1 MADVKATRAS
11 RASMNWATV
20 QSQGASGDQSARR
33 NITFEAQ
40 RKTAGPAAIALYARK
55 NPAINPART
64 HLNVD
69 MVNDGAGGFRETG
82 DIEEV
87 VRYGDE
93 RVAQVA
99 AKLNVGNRVATTTVY
114 HAPWA
119 YLEPDGT
126 TYQAVDKNG
135 DPKFFA
141 SGPRE
146 GEPVMLPRY
155 RVKPEH
161 RDEMDSYFAACLE
174 AHADIAPGG
183 HDAIHGYSINLDE
196 SRPHL
201 QVLGDPFTAA
211 PSKKNPDA
219 LKNGYSKAFGRHPS
233 DGLVPSLD
241 GEGQPVLLADGSA
254 KLVKDT
260 ASTKMQ
266 RYHAEFKQRM
276 IDQGFAVCRE
286 RDEARHDRHLELGD
300 FKDLQHDR
308 AAVEETAEW
317 LADERVAASLD
328 VAAEFEA
335 LAERA
340 QELKGEEF
348 EVRVEE
354 RKLAAARATAAKAGR
369 AEGYETGY
377 GQGRQ
382 ALADREADV
391 AAKAQRVEG
400 EAARRTAERILAW
413 EETEL
418 PGVVDAARTAA
429 RDAVREGMEADRQ
442 AAADDRQAAERE
454 RERAREHADSV
465 VASVTATSVTGDMK
479 AALHDRLT
487 RMQTAAGEPVL
498 ATALRGAKQ
507 DAASKARAS
516 GMTETGV
523 LRETV
528 RERDARV
535 QGITADAGRKQA
547 AARRQSQA
555 QDRSRDRGYGQGD

>member
-11 RASMNWATV
+11 RASMSWATV

-64 HLNVD
+64 RLNVD

-93 RVAQVA
+93 RVARVA
-99 AKLNVGNRVATTTVY
+99 AKLSVGNRVATTTVY

-161 RDEMDSYFAACLE
+161 RDEMDRYFAACLE

-260 ASTKMQ
+260 ASTKMR

-340 QELKGEEF
+340 QELSGDEF

-354 RKLAAARATAAKAGR
+354 ARLNDRQLRLTAR
-369 AEGYETGY
+369 ETHI
-377 GQGRQ
+377 
-382 ALADREADV
+382 DTEV
-391 AAKAQRVEG
+391 
-400 EAARRTAERILAW
+400 ARRTVVKAEQLDRQLAEVPEVKRKARDEGLAEGRTEAQAER
-413 EETEL
+413 
-418 PGVVDAARTAA
+418 DAA
-429 RDAVREGMEADRQ
+429 
-442 AAADDRQAAERE
+442 AAERE
-454 RERAREHADSV
+454 AAERAR
-465 VASVTATSVTGDMK
+465 
-479 AALHDRLT
+479 L
-487 RMQTAAGEPVL
+487 TAAEHERVTRQAREKALATEREIAERLEATPRYDPQAAEARAPAELIRNLKGLRDQTGEPVL
-498 ATALRGAKQ
+498 AVAHRMGLENAERQGGRPGGV
-507 DAASKARAS
+507 SKEMF
-516 GMTETGV
+516 MTETAHQ
-523 LRETV
+523 R
-528 RERDARV
+528 
-535 QGITADAGRKQA
+535 
-547 AARRQSQA
+547 AARSRRAADGYAERLGQQA
-555 QDRSRDRGYGQGD
+555 QQDRKRGQRQ